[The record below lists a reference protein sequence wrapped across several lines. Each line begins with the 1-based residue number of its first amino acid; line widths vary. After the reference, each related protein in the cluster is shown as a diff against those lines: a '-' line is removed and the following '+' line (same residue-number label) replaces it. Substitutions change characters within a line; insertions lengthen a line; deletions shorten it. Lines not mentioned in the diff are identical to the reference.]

1 MDCEVWICIDAEGEY
16 ACGTDCDTAKSRYT
30 DDISNAN
37 VEDGSNGIRMVKVT
51 VYIPLPTVATVQAT
65 APPLP
70 AVGVT
75 AVV

>member
-16 ACGTDCDTAKSRYT
+16 TVGKTA
-30 DDISNAN
+30 DDSIENYGNDVGDLAD
-37 VEDGSNGIRMVKVT
+37 VTQGHRLVKVT
-51 VYIPLPTVATVQAT
+51 VYIPLPTVAIVQAT